1 MTLEKR
7 TGFGYFIYGASLA
20 MTPGLRRYV
29 MLPLIINFI
38 LIGGALFYLFSQMG
52 DWIDGLI
59 NQLPDM
65 LSWLNYILWPL
76 IALVVIV
83 SAMYYFSTLVNII
96 ASPFSGL
103 LAEKVE
109 QKLLGIESKQEGLA
123 DFAKDIPRILA
134 REWRKLVYI
143 IPKMIGLFLL
153 LLIPVLGQT
162 IGPLAWFVFTAWM
175 FAIQYCDYPF
185 DNNKVDFISM
195 RDQLKEKKGCAYG
208 FGIMVTIFTTIPL
221 INMFVLPVAVCG
233 ATAMWVNEFRPHS
246 QG

>member
-1 MTLEKR
+1 MTLQKR
-7 TGFGYFIYGASLA
+7 TGFGYFLYGANLA

-65 LSWLNYILWPL
+65 LSWLNYLLWPL

-83 SAMYYFSTLVNII
+83 IAMYYFSTLVNII

-109 QKLLGIESKQEGLA
+109 QKLLGIDPKQESLT
-123 DFAKDIPRILA
+123 DFVKDIPRILA

-195 RDQLKEKKGCAYG
+195 RDQLKAKKGCAYG

-233 ATAMWVNEFRPHS
+233 ATAMWVNEFRPQS